1 VISLIAAIKRE
12 VISDIVAVSFISGRN
27 CRCPEKIQTFHN
39 LLTNPNTVLTSKNRN
54 LKNRLCHSP
63 EILKT
68 SIV

>member
-39 LLTNPNTVLTSKNRN
+39 LLTNPNTVFTSKNRN
-54 LKNRLCHSP
+54 LK
-63 EILKT
+63 K
-68 SIV
+68 